1 MKKIYFVIFI
11 AFSASM
17 LSACTEKFISEIEL
31 AVNDTRINISW
42 RQAQNQLDFVYPI
55 YSTGTWTIDIV
66 AGGDWLSID
75 RNSGS
80 GTQYVNCTATA
91 NTTDRP
97 RVVKLEIKGA
107 GKTIYTYVVTSS
119 QDISAA
125 DLDNADLHNY
135 LY

>member
-1 MKKIYFVIFI
+1 MKKIYFAIFM
-11 AFSASM
+11 AFFALM
-17 LSACTEKFISEIEL
+17 LSACNEKFISEVEL
-31 AVNDTRINISW
+31 GVNDTRINISW
-42 RQAQNQLDFVYPI
+42 KQAQNQFDFVYPI
-55 YSTGTWTIDIV
+55 YSTSTWTIDIV
-66 AGGDWLSID
+66 AGADWLSID

-125 DLDNADLHNY
+125 DLDDADLHNY